1 MIKVYAGMKE
11 LSIEKKYF
19 SLLTVLEISK
29 KLRLFF

>member
-1 MIKVYAGMKE
+1 MKE

-29 KLRLFF
+29 ILRLFF

>member
-29 KLRLFF
+29 ILRLFF